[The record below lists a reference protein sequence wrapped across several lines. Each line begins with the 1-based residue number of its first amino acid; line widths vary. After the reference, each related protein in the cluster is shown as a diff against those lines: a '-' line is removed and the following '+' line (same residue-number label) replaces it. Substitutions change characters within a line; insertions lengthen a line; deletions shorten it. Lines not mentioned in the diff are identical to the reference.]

1 MTAPSSLGFGA
12 VLFAGGFAAQAISML
27 VNDQDG
33 GAIVW
38 LPGGLLLA
46 ALMSAPQSRW
56 ISCVGGMILGVAS
69 ASVFSNESIVTH
81 GSAALL
87 TLVLVPAG
95 AYLMRTVG
103 GDASPQRTFRNIT
116 WFLGVFALA
125 LPAVSSAASVLVG
138 DVAASAEHPLWLH
151 IGVSHALGY
160 LAFAPIWFRPRAR
173 WATLRRMFVTSALPA
188 VSVLMAV
195 ALIAA
200 LWSAYGSHTYLRPLL
215 LLAPI
220 PVLVFAALRARVSGA
235 YVTVVL
241 IAIVAVELSRAG
253 RGPFI
258 ESDTS
263 LTALS
268 LKSWVLATAVA
279 SWLLS
284 VLIEQ
289 RSDMRHALAHSSR
302 EVHDLAGRLFEAQE
316 QERSR
321 IARDLHDDVNQRLA
335 SASIALSSIRRT
347 ANEGSRVELEH
358 LQDDLIALSEDV
370 RHISHTLHPS
380 MLHET
385 GLEVALGA
393 LCNAQRHRN
402 GPSIDLHVKPTS
414 EQLSDPIALCFYR
427 CAQEALANAIRHA
440 RAQHIEVTFD
450 VTGGIA
456 ELRVNDDGTGFSNVG
471 AGAAPK
477 GLGLLSLEERAK
489 LLGGS
494 FQLSTS
500 LGKGTGVCIR
510 IPLQSH
516 RQR

>member
-1 MTAPSSLGFGA
+1 
-12 VLFAGGFAAQAISML
+12 VLI
-27 VNDQDG
+27 
-33 GAIVW
+33 
-38 LPGGLLLA
+38 
-46 ALMSAPQSRW
+46 
-56 ISCVGGMILGVAS
+56 
-69 ASVFSNESIVTH
+69 
-81 GSAALL
+81 
-87 TLVLVPAG
+87 
-95 AYLMRTVG
+95 
-103 GDASPQRTFRNIT
+103 
-116 WFLGVFALA
+116 
-125 LPAVSSAASVLVG
+125 
-138 DVAASAEHPLWLH
+138 
-151 IGVSHALGY
+151 
-160 LAFAPIWFRPRAR
+160 
-173 WATLRRMFVTSALPA
+173 
-188 VSVLMAV
+188 AV